1 MMAER
6 GRPGAFDPG
15 AFDEEE
21 ILDTAMRLEPA
32 VQSVRGP

>member
-1 MMAER
+1 MAER
-6 GRPGAFDPG
+6 GRPR

-21 ILDTAMRLEPA
+21 ILDIAMRLVPV